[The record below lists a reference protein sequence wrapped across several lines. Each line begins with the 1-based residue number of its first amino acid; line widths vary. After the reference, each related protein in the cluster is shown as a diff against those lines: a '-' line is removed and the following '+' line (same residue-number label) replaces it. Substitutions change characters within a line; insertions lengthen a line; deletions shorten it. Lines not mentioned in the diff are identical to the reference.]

1 MNPISQ
7 KALTHRFGMAP
18 PLIALALAAACAAIA
33 AGSGSNPDPKVAS
46 PREQPANPRHRRS
59 PNAGEFEAPV
69 PQDQETNLITLN
81 RLSGVNT
88 VANRDSVDARQRNY
102 VVAPHA
108 FNGLV
113 PKWKVNGI
121 FEVAPKGGQV
131 WPPDMAGI
139 GPFYLLQAGS
149 NYFLLTPAN
158 FAKVYGPITNAAEV
172 LPYLRVHQM
181 LFGDRFGTIVTEA
194 FKARRSRDEQP
205 PEVTKVEEV
214 KGGFKVRLVIY
225 HGVHRR
231 AFYAETVKLRR
242 NGSVKAGQPKLLK
255 DLGRGI
261 VF

>member
-1 MNPISQ
+1 
-7 KALTHRFGMAP
+7 MAP
-18 PLIALALAAACAAIA
+18 PLLALALAAACAAPA
-33 AGSGSNPDPKVAS
+33 AQPGSKPEPKTAS
-46 PREQPANPRHRRS
+46 PHETPANPKPHKS
-59 PNAGEFEAPV
+59 PNAREFEALV
-69 PQDQETNLITLN
+69 PQGQETNLITLN
-81 RLSGVNT
+81 ELSGEKFIPD
-88 VANRDSVDARQRNY
+88 RDTIERCQRNY
-102 VVAPHA
+102 VLAPHA

-113 PKWKVNGI
+113 PKGKVDGI
-121 FEVAPKGGQV
+121 FIVAPKGGQV

-139 GPFYLLQAGS
+139 GPFFLLQAGT
-149 NYFLLTPAN
+149 NYFVLTPAN
-158 FAKVYGPITNAAEV
+158 FTKVYGPITTVAEV

-194 FKARRSRDEQP
+194 FKARSSRDEQP